1 MPKRLFDLIF
11 AGLALVVLAPV
22 LVVVA
27 IWVRWDS
34 PGTVFFRQTRVGR
47 DGRLFRI
54 YKFRTMHAHAEKAG
68 PAITIG
74 ADTRITR
81 SGSWLRRTKVDELPQ
96 FINVLRGDMSV
107 VGPRP
112 EVPAYVAM
120 YPESMRGQVLS
131 VRPGITDVASIE
143 FRDESSLL
151 GQSSD
156 PEQAYVEQILPIKL
170 RYATQYAQSHTLW
183 GDLKIIARTVSAVW
197 ISRNSTNAAANDGT

>member
-1 MPKRLFDLIF
+1 MPKRLFDVIF
-11 AGLALVVLAPV
+11 AALALVVLAPV

-27 IWVRWDS
+27 AWVRWDS

-47 DGRLFRI
+47 DGKLFRI

-74 ADTRITR
+74 ADPRITR
-81 SGSWLRRTKVDELPQ
+81 SGNWLRRTKVDELPQ
-96 FINVLRGDMSV
+96 FINVLFGDMSV

-112 EVPAYVAM
+112 EVPAYVSM
-120 YPESMRGQVLS
+120 YPEPVRHQVLS

-143 FRDESSLL
+143 FRDESSML
-151 GQSSD
+151 GQSND

-170 RYATQYAQSHTLW
+170 RYATQYVQSHTLW

-197 ISRNSTNAAANDGT
+197 ISPTSRHAAAKDGT

>member
-1 MPKRLFDLIF
+1 MPKRLFDVIF
-11 AGLALVVLAPV
+11 AALALVVLAPV

-27 IWVRWDS
+27 AWVRWDS

-47 DGRLFRI
+47 DGKLFRI
-54 YKFRTMHAHAEKAG
+54 YKFRTMHAHTERAG

-74 ADTRITR
+74 ADPRITR
-81 SGSWLRRTKVDELPQ
+81 SGNWLRRTKVDELPQ

-120 YPESMRGQVLS
+120 YPETVRHQVLS

-143 FRDESSLL
+143 FRDESSML
-151 GQSSD
+151 GQSRD
-156 PEQAYVEQILPIKL
+156 PEQTYVEQILPIKL
-170 RYATQYAQSHTLW
+170 RYATQYVQSHTLW

-197 ISRNSTNAAANDGT
+197 IRRTSRHAAAKDGT